1 MHCSSVDRR
10 EKLLLLAVSVA
21 ILGTASLYMLSA
33 SQEHNERG
41 EEEPLT
47 VKSIL
52 DNPDHYVDKNIVVS
66 GNISGIKNYTN
77 STVFYLKDGDYSVR
91 CVSYSSIT
99 LREGPAVITG
109 KFIYNNKWGN
119 YEIIAGKISYE
130 TPS

>member
-1 MHCSSVDRR
+1 MYCSFVDRR

-21 ILGTASLYMLSA
+21 ILGTASLYLLSA
-33 SQEHNERG
+33 SPEHKETG
-41 EEEPLT
+41 LEKVLS

-52 DNPDHYVDKNIVVS
+52 DNPEEHLDEDIVVL

-77 STVFYLKDGDYSVR
+77 FTVFYLKDGDYSLT
-91 CVSYSSIT
+91 CISYSNLT
-99 LREGPAVITG
+99 LRGGPATVTG
-109 KFIYNNKWGN
+109 KFVYNDKWGN